1 MCYCVLFVT
10 STRRRRLGPGAASR
24 RPAPCMPYARARR
37 QRLLLRAY
45 VSKNRCSRQED
56 RNELGMQAFLTA
68 TARRGGGR
76 MQGVCAGA
84 GAAAQVRSEA
94 KRLVNRHVVHPGGG
108 AIRLGRQ

>member
-10 STRRRRLGPGAASR
+10 STRRRRLGAQGLPAAAG
-24 RPAPCMPYARARR
+24 PHHACHMRARR

-68 TARRGGGR
+68 TALRR
-76 MQGVCAGA
+76 MQAGA
-84 GAAAQVRSEA
+84 MGLMIVQARP
-94 KRLVNRHVVHPGGG
+94 RR
-108 AIRLGRQ
+108 